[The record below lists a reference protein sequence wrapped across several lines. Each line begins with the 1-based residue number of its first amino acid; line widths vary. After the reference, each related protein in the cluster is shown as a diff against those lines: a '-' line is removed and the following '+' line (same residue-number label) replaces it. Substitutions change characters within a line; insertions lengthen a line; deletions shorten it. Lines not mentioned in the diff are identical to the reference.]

1 MPGAASVSGS
11 GSADR
16 RSGGDG
22 PRRADRLGGQAV
34 AANAALFD
42 EQAYRL
48 IFDNAGVG
56 IFKSTPDGRYLMVN
70 PAMAE
75 LLGFN
80 SVEAMLQVD
89 IRDLYAD
96 PKRRNEFKRLVARH
110 GQVRDFVIEARRID
124 GEPIWV
130 SETATLVR
138 DAAGRPDYYIGTII
152 DITRRVEALQ
162 ALVSAERDYREIFEH
177 ATIGIYRSSLDGR
190 QLRANPALVRLNGY
204 ETEEE
209 MLVAINDIAS
219 EWYVDPER
227 RSQFVDHLARDGR
240 VEGFVS
246 EVYRHRTR
254 ERIWITESARLVRD
268 EDGRPLYYEGT
279 VQDITGQIRARETL
293 LETRTEAEA
302 ASRAKSAFLA
312 NMSHELRTPLNAI
325 IGFAEVMEHEVFGP
339 LGSPRYQDYLNDIRS
354 SGLHLLQLLDDILDL
369 SKVEAGKL
377 ELDEGR
383 CDLPAI
389 FGEAVR
395 MLRPLAQQRGISVT
409 VEVQAG
415 ALPQIR
421 GDVRRLRQVALNLI
435 SNGVKYNRRGGSVK
449 VTLTGEPAEGVRV
462 VVADSG
468 IGIAPENRER
478 VFEPFTQLN
487 RAQSERQEGTGLG
500 LPLCRQLVE
509 LHGGHLTL
517 ESRTG
522 EGTAVIIDLPAARCR
537 PLTPG

>member
-1 MPGAASVSGS
+1 MSGS

-22 PRRADRLGGQAV
+22 SGRADRLGGQAV

-75 LLGFN
+75 LLGFD

-204 ETEEE
+204 ETEDE

>member
-1 MPGAASVSGS
+1 MPGAASTSGS
-11 GSADR
+11 SSADR

-22 PRRADRLGGQAV
+22 PSRADRLGGQAV

-75 LLGFN
+75 LLGFD

>member
-1 MPGAASVSGS
+1 MSEPRAADHHPRSEDLTP
-11 GSADR
+11 ADP
-16 RSGGDG
+16 SGGSTVTDH
-22 PRRADRLGGQAV
+22 P
-34 AANAALFD
+34 ALFD

-70 PAMAE
+70 PALAE
-75 LLGFN
+75 LLGFD
-80 SVEAMLQVD
+80 SVDAMLKVD
-89 IRDLYAD
+89 IRELYAD
-96 PKRRNEFKRLVARH
+96 PKRRNQFKRLVARH

-138 DAAGRPDYYIGTII
+138 DPAGQPAYYIGTII

-162 ALVSAERDYREIFEH
+162 ALVAAERDYREIFEH

-204 ETEEE
+204 QTEEE
-209 MLVAINDIAS
+209 LLAAINDIAK

-227 RSQFVDHLARDGR
+227 RDQFVDHLARDGR

-268 EDGRPLYYEGT
+268 ENDQPLYYEGT
-279 VQDITGQIRARETL
+279 VQDITGQMRAREAL

-325 IGFAEVMEHEVFGP
+325 IGFAEVMEQEVFGP
-339 LGSPRYQDYLNDIRS
+339 LGSSRYQDYLSDIRS

-383 CDLPAI
+383 CDLPVI
-389 FGEAVR
+389 FDEAVR
-395 MLRPLAQQRGISVT
+395 MLRPLAQERGIAVT
-409 VEVQAG
+409 VEVQVDP
-415 ALPQIR
+415 LPQIR

-449 VTLTGEPAEGVRV
+449 VTLTREPAGGVRV

-468 IGIAPENRER
+468 IGIAPENQER

-509 LHGGHLTL
+509 LHGGYLTL